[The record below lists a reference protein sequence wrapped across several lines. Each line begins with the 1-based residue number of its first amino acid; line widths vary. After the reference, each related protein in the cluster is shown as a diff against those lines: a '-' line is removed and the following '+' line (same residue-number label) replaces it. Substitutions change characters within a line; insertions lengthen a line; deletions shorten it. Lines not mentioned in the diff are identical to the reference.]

1 MPTSMLNVVYNTDSK
16 KKHSQLVHVIKNG
29 LSDLEDEVE
38 KMSEDV
44 KESEKPDKIVDIV
57 KKVLEFDKKNQE
69 GQLLKLIST
78 GQLLGRLP
86 ITVAH
91 LKT

>member
-1 MPTSMLNVVYNTDSK
+1 MSIKEETGINRELFKKHFGFQMPTSMLNVVYNTDSK
-16 KKHSQLVHVIKNG
+16 KKHGQLVHVIKNG

-57 KKVLEFDKKNQE
+57 KKVL
-69 GQLLKLIST
+69 
-78 GQLLGRLP
+78 
-86 ITVAH
+86 
-91 LKT
+91 

>member
-16 KKHSQLVHVIKNG
+16 KKHGQLVHVIKNG

-44 KESEKPDKIVDIV
+44 KEKPDKIVDIV
-57 KKVLEFDKKNQE
+57 KKVL
-69 GQLLKLIST
+69 
-78 GQLLGRLP
+78 
-86 ITVAH
+86 
-91 LKT
+91 

>member
-1 MPTSMLNVVYNTDSK
+1 
-16 KKHSQLVHVIKNG
+16 
-29 LSDLEDEVE
+29 
-38 KMSEDV
+38 MSEDV
-44 KESEKPDKIVDIV
+44 KESERPDKIVDIV